1 MAQLQNLVLK
11 DREATPNDHTFVP
24 RDIRDNVGEVVEST
38 GVPVGESR
46 FTISLRKTSNGRYKS
61 TLKLVVPVV
70 QNQTVNGIVTPVVVR
85 TSYATIDFDY
95 DARST
100 TNERN
105 NFVGM
110 IADALKADKALVNDT
125 IVNLQGV
132 Y

>member
-11 DREATPNDHTFVP
+11 DREATPHDHTFAP

-110 IADALKADKALVNDT
+110 IADALKADKVLVNDT